1 MIDELNKS
9 NYTNLDT
16 GGMDDSQTIT
26 EEELTSTKQEKPKS
40 EEIIAKVEELG
51 QNLAPTSAPAPAP
64 EPTEGT
70 WWLHVSRCCTRPV
83 HELIWWFGASGESFL
98 ISLYLAPANVG
109 LSRTGKLYVKLKA
122 QISTELL
129 CKN

>member
-51 QNLAPTSAPAPAP
+51 QNLAPTSAPALAP

-70 WWLHVSRCCTRPV
+70 W
-83 HELIWWFGASGESFL
+83 
-98 ISLYLAPANVG
+98 
-109 LSRTGKLYVKLKA
+109 
-122 QISTELL
+122 
-129 CKN
+129 

>member
-1 MIDELNKS
+1 
-9 NYTNLDT
+9 
-16 GGMDDSQTIT
+16 MDDSQTIT

-70 WWLHVSRCCTRPV
+70 W
-83 HELIWWFGASGESFL
+83 
-98 ISLYLAPANVG
+98 
-109 LSRTGKLYVKLKA
+109 
-122 QISTELL
+122 
-129 CKN
+129 